1 MSRQSLYAAQAAYES
16 SLATYEAF
24 RLQHTDVL
32 DEHDHL
38 AVSLSESL
46 EVLKN
51 ELRDNAA
58 TVGKKF
64 SSFTISVPRIYDV
77 EALRKSLGKKADPFV
92 KTVESVDSKRFEEAV
107 EKGLIDRSVEEAV
120 VGSGTPR
127 ISGGPKPPSIFQR

>member
-1 MSRQSLYAAQAAYES
+1 MSKQSLYAAQSAYES

-24 RLQHTDVL
+24 RTQNADVL

-38 AVSLSESL
+38 AVSLAESL

-58 TVGKKF
+58 TIGKKF
-64 SSFTISVPRIYDV
+64 GSFTISVPRVYDV
-77 EALRKSLGKKADPFV
+77 EALRKNLGKKADPYV
-92 KTVESVDSKRFEEAV
+92 KVVESVDSKSFEQAI

-120 VGSGTPR
+120 VGNGTPR